1 MKKKRKMTER
11 KLPRSGLSE
20 VLRRKADGVETSA
33 GVVGVGGSTGVLR
46 RISFGREEIGC
57 EIKQIFSQN
66 NQQQTGLVGG
76 LVGCGGGGLQG
87 NHQTIFGCS
96 PPVRSRNPVVSDS
109 KFWRETNRVEKLIA
123 APQIDSGL
131 KDGLEKVVCTLSPP
145 GGRFMYH

>member
-1 MKKKRKMTER
+1 MTER

-20 VLRRKADGVETSA
+20 VLRRKADGPPVETSA
-33 GVVGVGGSTGVLR
+33 TVGGGGGTGVLR

-66 NQQQTGLVGG
+66 NNQTLGG
-76 LVGCGGGGLQG
+76 LGAGGLQS
-87 NHQTIFGCS
+87 NHQTVFGCS
-96 PPVRSRNPVVSDS
+96 PPVRTRNPVVSDS

-145 GGRFMYH
+145 SGRFMYNYN